1 MPQRLD
7 NTSASAAL
15 PATSDARTLLSATY
29 CYLWARLT
37 AASALAW
44 KNSARERGR
53 LRSQTLPVSF
63 RVDLSQTRTQTQT
76 QTQTHT
82 QLDIGGSLELFRRS
96 GDDLIDRWDG
106 QQLIRA
112 AFAGNGGWV
121 PFVAR
126 ATGSVAAPAF
136 DVCAA
141 DENAVGYLTSVV
153 ANTFMPAPAGYT
165 RLLDE
170 DRVLARLD
178 ARFPGIRQIRQL
190 DVFTALIRCIS
201 AQQVNLRW
209 AVTTRRRLAEAFGV
223 PYSLDGETVYALD
236 PERIASVDPAAIRAL
251 QFTTSKAVSI
261 VATARAMVEGGL
273 SLEDLSGLEDELVIE
288 RLVRIRGI
296 GRWSADWVLART
308 LGRPT
313 VVAGDLG
320 VRKAVGLA
328 YLGTPL
334 PSEPEVRA
342 ATAHWGASAGVA
354 QALLLHALGEGA
366 LTRAPAG

>member
-1 MPQRLD
+1 
-7 NTSASAAL
+7 L
-15 PATSDARTLLSATY
+15 P
-29 CYLWARLT
+29 
-37 AASALAW
+37 
-44 KNSARERGR
+44 ER
-53 LRSQTLPVSF
+53 F
-63 RVDLSQTRTQTQT
+63 RVELA
-76 QTQTHT
+76 HAP
-82 QLDIGGSLELFRRS
+82 LDIGGSLELFRRS

-106 QQLIRA
+106 QQLMRA
-112 AFAGNGGWV
+112 AYAGHTRWV

-126 ATGSVAAPAF
+126 ATGSLSAPAF

-141 DENAVGYLTSVV
+141 DTAAAASTTHLSAADPAAAASLTHLSAADPAAVASRTRVPAADPDAVGYLTRVV
-153 ANTFMPAPAGYT
+153 ADTFMPAPADYAGV
-165 RLLDE
+165 LDQ

-223 PYSLDGETVYALD
+223 PHAIGGEVVYALD
-236 PERIASVDPAAIRAL
+236 PERIARVDPTEIRAL

-261 VATARAMVEGGL
+261 VATARAMVEGGI
-273 SLEDLSGLEDELVIE
+273 SLEDLSGLDDEQVIE

-334 PSEPEVRA
+334 PSEPQVRA

-354 QALLLHALGEGA
+354 QALLLHALGERA
-366 LTRAPAG
+366 LTPAPRG

>member
-1 MPQRLD
+1 
-7 NTSASAAL
+7 
-15 PATSDARTLLSATY
+15 
-29 CYLWARLT
+29 
-37 AASALAW
+37 
-44 KNSARERGR
+44 
-53 LRSQTLPVSF
+53 LPVSF
-63 RVDLSQTRTQTQT
+63 RVEFYPAHS
-76 QTQTHT
+76 
-82 QLDIGGSLELFRRS
+82 QLDICGSLELFRRS

-106 QQLIRA
+106 QQLMRA
-112 AFAGNGGWV
+112 AYTGNATWV

-126 ATGSVAAPAF
+126 KSGSSSTPAF
-136 DVCAA
+136 DVCAS
-141 DENAVGYLTSVV
+141 EVAVEHLRRVV
-153 ANTFMPAPAGYT
+153 ADTFMPAPADYA
-165 RLLDE
+165 RLLGE
-170 DRVLARLD
+170 DPLLGRLD

-209 AVTTRRRLAEAFGV
+209 AVTTRRRLAEAFGIA
-223 PYSLDGETVYALD
+223 YWLDGEVVYALD
-236 PERIASVDPAAIRAL
+236 PVRIASVDPAAIRAL

-261 VATARAMVEGGL
+261 VVTARAMVEGGL
-273 SLEDLSGLEDELVIE
+273 ALEDLSRLEDEQVIE
-288 RLVRIRGI
+288 RLVKIRGI

-334 PSEPEVRA
+334 PSELEVRA

-366 LTRAPAG
+366 LKPAPAE